1 MCRDSAATVHIV
13 TAMLS
18 VYKTVALYVA
28 QTAAAVEKQL
38 LFFCIQRMI
47 SKSPQREQVVLQY
60 AC

>member
-28 QTAAAVEKQL
+28 QTAAAVEK
-38 LFFCIQRMI
+38 
-47 SKSPQREQVVLQY
+47 
-60 AC
+60 